1 MRVKAVRVT
10 IKSGTMCLQP
20 HWEEN
25 TMQIKKTCFS
35 PKVPIQPCKPKSDSA
50 PSGAIWAQFRPKQLN
65 QKATTAHA

>member
-10 IKSGTMCLQP
+10 IKIDTMCLQP

-25 TMQIKKTCFS
+25 TMQIKKICFS

>member
-10 IKSGTMCLQP
+10 IKSDTMCLQP

-25 TMQIKKTCFS
+25 TMQIKKICFS
-35 PKVPIQPCKPKSDSA
+35 PKVPIQPYKPKSDSA